1 MLSFTQTR
9 MRRLCEVFNW
19 DVVKSG
25 SFEEAR
31 LREDVKIRTKDKD
44 DISYIGASRADL
56 QLEEA

>member
-31 LREDVKIRTKDKD
+31 LREDVRTKDKD